1 MKVSK
6 STEDAEHSSF
16 LFLEAHAFPQCL
28 GAIDG
33 THVEVIEILHCY
45 TDYIKQKR
53 LHLNQYTSCVQL

>member
-1 MKVSK
+1 MKVPK
-6 STEDAEHSSF
+6 STEDVGHSSS
-16 LFLEAHAFPQCL
+16 LLLETHGFPQCL

-53 LHLNQYTSCVQL
+53 LHLNQYTSCVRL